1 MNDLMVSPA
10 RQTAKQNTLQNTR
23 QNQLQIRLG
32 ASLLLA
38 ALLTACSNTVP
49 APVERRLVP
58 QERALDQRVHEV
70 RRGETLYSIAFAY
83 GLDFR
88 ELARWN
94 GIGRDY
100 KILVG
105 QKLALE
111 PKNAKTQSVSR
122 QNSDENVKIT
132 ATSPP
137 PRAVEQ
143 PSITPKRNSDAAD
156 AAKAHKKFP
165 ESSAN
170 KDSGVSST
178 TVVADN
184 NVAQT
189 ESTENSATK
198 NANDTALA
206 VNVNQ
211 PLSWQWPG
219 TGRMLGSFSAA
230 PTGLKGV
237 NIAGKTGEPVRAAA
251 TGQVVYAGSG
261 LRGYGQMVIIKHN
274 EEFLSAY
281 AHASR
286 LHVQE
291 NDVVKA
297 GQVIADIGSSGTDRE
312 QLHFQIRYQGQPVDP
327 LKFLPKR

>member
-1 MNDLMVSPA
+1 MNELMSPYL
-10 RQTAKQNTLQNTR
+10 QTRT
-23 QNQLQIRLG
+23 LQIRLF
-32 ASLLLA
+32 SVLLSAFILN
-38 ALLTACSNTVP
+38 ACSNTTP

-58 QERALDQRVHEV
+58 QERALDQRMHEV

-132 ATSPP
+132 AISPP
-137 PRAVEQ
+137 PRATEQ
-143 PSITPKRNSDAAD
+143 PSITPKRNSDTVD

-165 ESSAN
+165 PATDN
-170 KDSGVSST
+170 KDSGVSSAT
-178 TVVADN
+178 TSSDVSA
-184 NVAQT
+184 ART

-211 PLSWQWPG
+211 PLNWQWPSA
-219 TGRMLGSFSAA
+219 GRMLGNYSTA

-327 LKFLPKR
+327 LKYLPKR